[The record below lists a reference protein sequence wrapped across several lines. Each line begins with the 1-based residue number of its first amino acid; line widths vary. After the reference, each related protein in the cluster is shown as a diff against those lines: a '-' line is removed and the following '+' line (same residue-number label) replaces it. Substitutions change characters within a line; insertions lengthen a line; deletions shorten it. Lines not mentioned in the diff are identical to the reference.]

1 MYIVPYSSTVG
12 GGGGFWSNLRS
23 VKEKEG
29 EEIEKKGG
37 KEERKGREMGER
49 MNRKK
54 RKWGKLGKQF
64 NLSGTGKYFHEFV
77 K

>member
-1 MYIVPYSSTVG
+1 MYIVPYSSTG
-12 GGGGFWSNLRS
+12 GGGIFSSHLRS
-23 VKEKEG
+23 FQEKEG